1 MWGVG
6 SWRETGKQNYGVSL
20 PTRMVR
26 ICTGNTASLRK
37 WFRGLTCGS
46 RSCGG
51 EEAGCFGGGSQH
63 GVTFYVVSLKKIS
76 QCNNFPDLS
85 DFYKNSKRAN
95 INDFCQK
102 NVSLVLV

>member
-1 MWGVG
+1 
-6 SWRETGKQNYGVSL
+6 
-20 PTRMVR
+20 MVR

-63 GVTFYVVSLKKIS
+63 GVTFYVVSLRKYVLKEKVTGSPEMRSMANEREAITTVG
-76 QCNNFPDLS
+76 
-85 DFYKNSKRAN
+85 RAR
-95 INDFCQK
+95 
-102 NVSLVLV
+102 

>member
-20 PTRMVR
+20 PTRMVG

-51 EEAGCFGGGSQH
+51 EAAGCFGGGSQH
-63 GVTFYVVSLKKIS
+63 GCVCKLLWFLERKICS
-76 QCNNFPDLS
+76 QEKS
-85 DFYKNSKRAN
+85 DRKPRNAFDGKMNGEAITTVGRAR
-95 INDFCQK
+95 
-102 NVSLVLV
+102 

>member
-20 PTRMVR
+20 PTRMVG

-63 GVTFYVVSLKKIS
+63 GVIFLW
-76 QCNNFPDLS
+76 F
-85 DFYKNSKRAN
+85 
-95 INDFCQK
+95 
-102 NVSLVLV
+102 

>member
-20 PTRMVR
+20 PTRMVGVY
-26 ICTGNTASLRK
+26 TGNMASLRK

-63 GVTFYVVSLKKIS
+63 GYYFVVFS
-76 QCNNFPDLS
+76 DLQ
-85 DFYKNSKRAN
+85 DLQGRAL
-95 INDFCQK
+95 I
-102 NVSLVLV
+102 V

>member
-63 GVTFYVVSLKKIS
+63 GVTFYGFS
-76 QCNNFPDLS
+76 QENMFSRKVTGSPEMRSMANEREAITTVG
-85 DFYKNSKRAN
+85 RAR
-95 INDFCQK
+95 
-102 NVSLVLV
+102 

>member
-26 ICTGNTASLRK
+26 ICTGNMASLRK

-51 EEAGCFGGGSQH
+51 EEAGCGSQH
-63 GVTFYVVSLKKIS
+63 GVTFMWCLAVSLLSERKICS
-76 QCNNFPDLS
+76 QEKS
-85 DFYKNSKRAN
+85 DRKPRNAFDGKMNGEAITTVGRAR
-95 INDFCQK
+95 
-102 NVSLVLV
+102 